1 MMKRQTTREA
11 RLRRHRR
18 VRAKVQG
25 TSERPRLNV
34 FRSISH
40 IYAQVIDDTSGQTV
54 AAASSMEQALRAT
67 SDGKTKVAEAE
78 SVGSAIAKRALE
90 RGITK
95 VVFDRGG
102 YMYHGRVK
110 ALAEAARG
118 AGLQF

>member
-1 MMKRQTTREA
+1 MTKGKTTRDA

-18 VRAKVQG
+18 VRARVQG
-25 TSERPRLNV
+25 TPARPRLNV

-40 IYAQVIDDTSGQTV
+40 IYAQVIDDGSGHTIT
-54 AAASSMEQALRAT
+54 AASSTEQALRGAE
-67 SDGKTKVAEAE
+67 GKTKVAEAA
-78 SVGSAIAKRALE
+78 SVGSAVAKRALE

-102 YMYHGRVK
+102 FMYHGRVK